1 MLFERVY
8 AARGRPRT
16 VLPGST
22 LVSVGLHGAALAALA
37 IVGHSAADIA
47 QTLSEGIIFLAPPPA
62 AAAGPMAAEERVTFA
77 QLPGGLGDA
86 VLEGSPNDFA
96 DGPLPGTGVQR
107 GDDDTGGSASS
118 FNVAADLDLF
128 SVDRDSVFLAS
139 EVDNPA
145 AYDARSAAP
154 VYPDSLR
161 RAGVEGSV
169 TVQFVVDTTGHIEI
183 PSFVLLESSHGR
195 FTESVR
201 AALPR
206 MLFRPA
212 ELRGQ
217 KIKQLVQIPF
227 VFRIQPSDTAGTGD
241 PAAVHDTTSGEG
253 SAISDQE
260 NTPSRASTGRT
271 EAVP

>member
-22 LVSVGLHGAALAALA
+22 LVSVGLHGAALGVLA
-37 IVGHSAADIA
+37 FVGHSAADIA

-62 AAAGPMAAEERVTFA
+62 AAAGPSATEERVTFA

-86 VLEGSPNDFA
+86 ALEGSPNDFA

-107 GDDDTGGSASS
+107 GDDAGASAPS
-118 FNVAADLDLF
+118 FNVTADLDLF

-139 EVDNPA
+139 QVDNPA

-154 VYPDSLR
+154 AYPDSLR

-169 TVQFVVDTTGHIEI
+169 TVQFVVDTTGHIDI

-201 AALPR
+201 QALPR

-227 VFRIQPSDTAGTGD
+227 VFRIQPSDTASVAD
-241 PAAVHDTTSGEG
+241 SAAAHDT
-253 SAISDQE
+253 
-260 NTPSRASTGRT
+260 ASVAKR
-271 EAVP
+271 P

>member
-1 MLFERVY
+1 MPSPSLTTSIIDPRRVLKIRWDGLEELHHDEHVPGVDHHRDDER
-8 AARGRPRT
+8 PD
-16 VLPGST
+16 S
-22 LVSVGLHGAALAALA
+22 GA
-37 IVGHSAADIA
+37 
-47 QTLSEGIIFLAPPPA
+47 QPQP
-62 AAAGPMAAEERVTFA
+62 
-77 QLPGGLGDA
+77 
-86 VLEGSPNDFA
+86 
-96 DGPLPGTGVQR
+96 
-107 GDDDTGGSASS
+107 
-118 FNVAADLDLF
+118 
-128 SVDRDSVFLAS
+128 
-139 EVDNPA
+139 
-145 AYDARSAAP
+145 AAP

-169 TVQFVVDTTGHIEI
+169 TVQFVVDTMGHIEI